1 MLFLFPLRWII
12 VIIGAGSVNGSPIP
26 SFCGLF
32 YLSISKEVKNMKYGS
47 KKSNIVIAILLFIIA
62 AVFFCYGIYMVNY
75 SMEYIRMYMNIS
87 TITFEDALQY
97 VISSSSSYIGF
108 AILMFAGGFIIFSL
122 RKRYPAAAAI
132 TDDDSDNDDSD
143 DHDEYD
149 DDDRDDDKYG
159 YYKDDTDV
167 KDYTEDTSTTR
178 EMPKSRPVDTPVP
191 EDRASK
197 TEDRAPEVEVTDADA
212 PLKDENIEDKKIEDD
227 KTGADIDEPAPSEEP
242 ADKSPEPEKPFEKR
256 SAEKR
261 PAAPATMNEAPAAP
275 KGSSIEA
282 SADIPV
288 ETFTRPEPAAPKRNV
303 TYKDVVITQSAPRES
318 RPAVD
323 TIISNPELTSD
334 SWVKDFLMS
343 H

>member
-1 MLFLFPLRWII
+1 
-12 VIIGAGSVNGSPIP
+12 
-26 SFCGLF
+26 
-32 YLSISKEVKNMKYGS
+32 MKYGS

-132 TDDDSDNDDSD
+132 TDDDSDNDD
-143 DHDEYD
+143 HDEYD
-149 DDDRDDDKYG
+149 DDGHDGGDDYAGYKAGYDRDYA
-159 YYKDDTDV
+159 
-167 KDYTEDTSTTR
+167 EDISVTR
-178 EMPKSRPVDTPVP
+178 DIPKSRPADMPVP
-191 EDRASK
+191 EDRAPEA
-197 TEDRAPEVEVTDADA
+197 EDKAPEAKVTDDDD
-212 PLKDENIEDKKIEDD
+212 PLKDENIGDD
-227 KTGADIDEPAPSEEP
+227 KDKTDSAIDEPAPSEEP
-242 ADKSPEPEKPFEKR
+242 AGKSPEPERPVEKK

-261 PAAPATMNEAPAAP
+261 PAAPATMNETPAVP

-288 ETFTRPEPAAPKRNV
+288 EAFTRPEPAVPKRNV
-303 TYKDVVITQSAPRES
+303 TYKDVVIAQSAPRES
-318 RPAVD
+318 RPVVD
-323 TIISNPELTSD
+323 TVISHPELTSD

>member
-1 MLFLFPLRWII
+1 
-12 VIIGAGSVNGSPIP
+12 
-26 SFCGLF
+26 
-32 YLSISKEVKNMKYGS
+32 MKYGS

-132 TDDDSDNDDSD
+132 SDDSDNDDDD

-149 DDDRDDDKYG
+149 DDDHDDGDAHADYETG
-159 YYKDDTDV
+159 YD
-167 KDYTEDTSTTR
+167 KDYAEDISAAR
-178 EMPKSRPVDTPVP
+178 DIPKSRPADTPVP
-191 EDRASK
+191 EDRTPE
-197 TEDRAPEVEVTDADA
+197 TEDRSPEAEVTDDDA
-212 PLKDENIEDKKIEDD
+212 PLKDENIGDD
-227 KTGADIDEPAPSEEP
+227 KDKTDSDIDEPTPSEEP
-242 ADKSPEPEKPFEKR
+242 ADKSPEPERPVEKR

-261 PAAPATMNEAPAAP
+261 PAAPATMNEAPAVP

-288 ETFTRPEPAAPKRNV
+288 EAFTRPEPAAPKRNV
-303 TYKDVVITQSAPRES
+303 TYKDVVIAQSAPRES

-323 TIISNPELTSD
+323 TVISHPELTSD
-334 SWVKDFLMS
+334 SWVKDFLRS